1 LKSVKY
7 SWSYGLNKV
16 CDRVL
21 SWPISRNIKKVQ
33 KFLELAN
40 YYRQFIKDFV
50 KLTAPLHVLVKKEKK
65 WRWEKV
71 QEKVF
76 RKLKKAFTTELVL
89 AIPDLDKK
97 MQVEVNVS
105 DYATGEMLLTK
116 YRNRK

>member
-21 SWPISRNIKKVQ
+21 SWPTSRNIKKVQ

-40 YYRQFIKDFV
+40 YYRQFIKHFA

-65 WRWEKV
+65 WRWEKA

-97 MQVEVNVS
+97 NASRSKCIRLCNRRSIVNKV
-105 DYATGEMLLTK
+105 
-116 YRNRK
+116 